1 MYCWERFNL
10 VYEKAAYLTRH
21 LFKCLINWDS
31 DSLKSLLIS
40 FVTKQTIWQIDQPL
54 CNHPISPN
62 VQIIKYSFKQSVL
75 WKPCGV
81 NNSHPHNEDA
91 ASGAGSK
98 VYLHAGG
105 HTNIENT
112 SKWSTDLLITAVAC
126 NYLMDTAFSVAGKW
140 LLGNNQVLLF
150 NK

>member
-1 MYCWERFNL
+1 MCCWERFNL
-10 VYEKAAYLTRH
+10 VYEKAGYLTRH

-40 FVTKQTIWQIDQPL
+40 FVTKQTVWQIDQPL

-62 VQIIKYSFKQSVL
+62 VQTIKYPFKQSVL
-75 WKPCGV
+75 WKACGV
-81 NNSHPHNEDA
+81 NNSYPHNEDA

-112 SKWSTDLLITAVAC
+112 GEWTTDLLITAGTC
-126 NYLMDTAFSVAGKW
+126 NHLMDTAFSVVGER
-140 LLGNNQVLLF
+140 LLGNNQVLLY